1 MTSSDLGMNIA
12 KFRRQAGLSQSELGK
27 CLNVSAQA
35 VSRWERGGVPD
46 AALLPQI
53 ASSLGCSLDD
63 LYGLSTIPPKNVEN
77 TLAQEIQNTPSEQR
91 TARAVQLAGH
101 MMKTRGSL
109 ASDNPGALLAAAVA
123 CENAVL
129 NSDLNSGRVPTNCY
143 FNFLDGLMQASV
155 ASKFKYVLM
164 MQEPKDGFLSALK
177 ELRDY
182 ETLFTM
188 LGKESRLAV
197 YLLGFSL
204 PYGRNFTRDYICKK
218 LELSDKLG
226 QEILDELCSYGML
239 NRISIQISDE
249 CVDAYAVQAIPV
261 IIPVLYFAGELI
273 RDGSSYSLCAPIRS
287 SPLLRETAVREGASA
302 RAASPA
308 GKGQPPTQP
317 RLCHLGSKSQENGG

>member
-1 MTSSDLGMNIA
+1 
-12 KFRRQAGLSQSELGK
+12 
-27 CLNVSAQA
+27 
-35 VSRWERGGVPD
+35 
-46 AALLPQI
+46 
-53 ASSLGCSLDD
+53 
-63 LYGLSTIPPKNVEN
+63 
-77 TLAQEIQNTPSEQR
+77 
-91 TARAVQLAGH
+91 
-101 MMKTRGSL
+101 
-109 ASDNPGALLAAAVA
+109 
-123 CENAVL
+123 
-129 NSDLNSGRVPTNCY
+129 
-143 FNFLDGLMQASV
+143 
-155 ASKFKYVLM
+155 M

>member
-91 TARAVQLAGH
+91 TARAVQLAWH

-123 CENAVL
+123 CENADL
-129 NSDLNSGRVPTNCY
+129 NSDLNSGRDPTNCY
-143 FNFLDGLMQASV
+143 FNFEDGLMQASV

-226 QEILDELCSYGML
+226 QEILDELCS
-239 NRISIQISDE
+239 
-249 CVDAYAVQAIPV
+249 
-261 IIPVLYFAGELI
+261 
-273 RDGSSYSLCAPIRS
+273 
-287 SPLLRETAVREGASA
+287 
-302 RAASPA
+302 
-308 GKGQPPTQP
+308 
-317 RLCHLGSKSQENGG
+317 